1 MRRKIFHL
9 YNKEQEKHSYYGSLQ
24 ALFNHFNNLGVS
36 KFTLDRY
43 DFANPFEN
51 DKVVIRKGEFLSTGD
66 VKQKSEV

>member
-1 MRRKIFHL
+1 MGKKIFHL
-9 YNKEQEKHSYYGSLQ
+9 YIKDKEKHSYYGSLQ

-51 DKVVIRKGEFLSTGD
+51 EKIVIRKGEFLSTGD
-66 VKQKSEV
+66 VKQKSQG